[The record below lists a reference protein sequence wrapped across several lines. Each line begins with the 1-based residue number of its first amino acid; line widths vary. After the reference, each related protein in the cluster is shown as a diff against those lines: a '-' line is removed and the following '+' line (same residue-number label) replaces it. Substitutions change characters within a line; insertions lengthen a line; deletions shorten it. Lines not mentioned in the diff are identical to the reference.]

1 MSPELLLIINKNDNI
16 NNLDL
21 DLLKTNIYSLGIILI
36 QLIEL
41 SFEKDLFHIKEILDK
56 L

>member
-1 MSPELLLIINKNDNI
+1 MSPELLLYKNDNI
-16 NNLDL
+16 NNL

-41 SFEKDLFHIKEILDK
+41 LYEKDLFNIN
-56 L
+56 